1 MIQELNKIAIIHLY
15 ILGFEDDLDNFTLT
29 LNNPSTQA
37 EMLKVEHTLKVTL
50 FKDATSDLGNGFATM
65 SMTRGHKLWVGLTM
79 KLNKICLKRMEKLVM
94 N

>member
-37 EMLKVEHTLKVTL
+37 EMLKVEHTQLKVTL

-65 SMTRGHKLWVGLTM
+65 YDTWT
-79 KLNKICLKRMEKLVM
+79 
-94 N
+94 

>member
-37 EMLKVEHTLKVTL
+37 EMLKVEHTQLKVTL
-50 FKDATSDLGNGFATM
+50 FKSY
-65 SMTRGHKLWVGLTM
+65 
-79 KLNKICLKRMEKLVM
+79 
-94 N
+94 